1 MDGIAESVRE
11 EHARHLANSPPLG
24 PLELARSPERVLPY
38 MRYLH
43 LERRRSDSG
52 SGVSL
57 WATPIRAT
65 KFTSRQF
72 DVSGALLNADM
83 DFRVLLRPPQLF
95 PIKSAV
101 LA

>member
-57 WATPIRAT
+57 WATPIRGIGT
-65 KFTSRQF
+65 EDEHEPEVRSSCPR
-72 DVSGALLNADM
+72 
-83 DFRVLLRPPQLF
+83 
-95 PIKSAV
+95 
-101 LA
+101 